1 METEI
6 IKQLKLLKG
15 IEDNLQDDL
24 LNLII
29 KQSKQAILSRLNR
42 LRKETLSDVPKELD
56 WVILEVSAK
65 RFNRLD
71 SEGTTKHERE
81 GESFTWDGLL
91 DEYELDF
98 EKYYDNEDDLSRKG
112 ILRVW

>member
-1 METEI
+1 MDTL
-6 IKQLKLLKG
+6 KSLKLLKG
-15 IEDNLQDDL
+15 INDDLQDDL
-24 LNLII
+24 LNLVIDL
-29 KQSKQAILSRLNR
+29 SEQAIITRINR
-42 LRKETLSDVPKELD
+42 KRKEPLKELPYELNG
-56 WVILEVSAK
+56 ILVEVSAK

-98 EKYYDNEDDLSRKG
+98 EKYYDNEDDLSKKG

>member
-1 METEI
+1 MDTL
-6 IKQLKLLKG
+6 KSLKLLKG
-15 IEDNLQDDL
+15 INDDLQDDL
-24 LNLII
+24 LNLVIEL
-29 KQSKQAILSRLNR
+29 SEQAIITRINR
-42 LRKETLSDVPKELD
+42 KRKEPLEKLPYELSGVL
-56 WVILEVSAK
+56 VEVSAK

-81 GESFTWDGLL
+81 GESFTWDALL

-98 EKYYDNEDDLSRKG
+98 EKYYDDEDDLSKKG

>member
-1 METEI
+1 MDTL
-6 IKQLKLLKG
+6 KSLKLLKG
-15 IEDNLQDDL
+15 ITDNLQDDL

-29 KQSKQAILSRLNR
+29 QLSEQAILTRINR
-42 LRKETLSDVPKELD
+42 KRKEPLEFLPVELEG
-56 WVILEVSAK
+56 ILVEVSAK

-81 GESFTWDGLL
+81 GESFTWDNLL

-98 EKYYDNEDDLSRKG
+98 EKYYDNEDDLSKKG

>member
-1 METEI
+1 MKTLE
-6 IKQLKLLKG
+6 KLKLLKG
-15 IEDNLQDDL
+15 INDDLQDDL
-24 LNLII
+24 LNLVIEL
-29 KQSKQAILSRLNR
+29 SEQAIITRINR
-42 LRKETLSDVPKELD
+42 KRKEPLGLLPIELEG
-56 WVILEVSAK
+56 ILVEVSAK

-81 GESFTWDGLL
+81 GESFTWDNLL

-98 EKYYDNEDDLSRKG
+98 EKYYDKEDDLSKKG